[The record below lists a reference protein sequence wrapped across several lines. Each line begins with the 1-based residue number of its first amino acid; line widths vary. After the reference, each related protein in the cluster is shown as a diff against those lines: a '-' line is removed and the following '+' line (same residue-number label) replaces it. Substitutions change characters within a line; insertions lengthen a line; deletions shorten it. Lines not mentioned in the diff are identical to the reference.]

1 MLVSSAHIFLL
12 IKLQNATNR
21 GGEKMVNTNKIKG
34 RMRELEITQADVAKC
49 LNIAQ
54 PTVNQKI
61 NNIRPFDLDE
71 AEKFSNLLGIN
82 AGEFSTYFFAH

>member
-1 MLVSSAHIFLL
+1 MLIYAYG
-12 IKLQNATNR
+12 KLQNATNR

-71 AEKFSNLLGIN
+71 ARNFLI
-82 AGEFSTYFFAH
+82 FWV